1 MTYILLSEVVQDYRQ
16 AGREFMTDA
25 EWEFEDCE
33 LARASGR
40 AWDAVAQFLKA
51 AATERGLGHSTWPH
65 LAQVEWRL
73 ADETGNQEIDD
84 LFASALTLHNN
95 YCDRGDRSEATVRRC
110 MDRVRRYLDFLEAV
124 PPPDDLDE
132 KFHDR
137 TRTFHRTRVAE
148 ES

>member
-25 EWEFEDCE
+25 EMELEYGEF
-33 LARASGR
+33 ARASGR
-40 AWDAVAQFLKA
+40 AWDAAAQFLKA

-65 LAQVEWRL
+65 LAQVAGLL

-95 YCDRGDRSEATVRRC
+95 YCDRGGRSEATVRRC
-110 MDRVRRYLDFLEAV
+110 MDRVRRYLDILEAA
-124 PPPDDLDE
+124 PPPDDVAPGHL
-132 KFHDR
+132 
-137 TRTFHRTRVAE
+137 RVERSAE
-148 ES
+148 PAVGSTAR